1 MTDHPLALPP
11 VTTPIQV
18 AVRVGQQLLRLGYI
32 YRARDGG
39 DEPFANSTDIFKFAV
54 DDDPNVLNMRRRWKH
69 RPRPPLEVA
78 QALEDRLRTLLDAY
92 VSPDGRLVD
101 YSG

>member
-1 MTDHPLALPP
+1 M
-11 VTTPIQV
+11 
-18 AVRVGQQLLRLGYI
+18 GQQLLRLGYI

-101 YSG
+101 YPG